1 MDTPAVVRKER
12 YDDAEE
18 IRHVN
23 ELAFETPAEATLV
36 DLLRGRGKLLVS
48 LVAERDGRLVG
59 HIAFSSVRIEPE
71 APGLSGAGLGPMAV
85 VPDLQKSGIGSLLV
99 REGLDRC
106 RRLGIDGVVVLGHPR
121 YYPRFGFAPASRFG
135 LRCEWTVPDEVF
147 MAMELRPGA
156 LAGIS
161 GLARYE
167 PEFEDV

>member
-1 MDTPAVVRKER
+1 MVTVREEQ
-12 YDDAEE
+12 DGDAAG
-18 IRHVN
+18 IRRVN
-23 ELAFETPAEATLV
+23 ELAFETPAEADLV
-36 DLLRGRGKLLVS
+36 DLLRERDKLLVS
-48 LVAERDGRLVG
+48 LVAVEDERVVG
-59 HIAFSSVRIEPE
+59 HIAFSSASIEPK

-85 VPDLQKSGIGSLLV
+85 LPEVQRTGIGSQLV

-106 RRLGIDGVVVLGHPR
+106 KQIGLSFVVVLGHPQ

-135 LRCEWTVPDEVF
+135 IRCTWTVPDEVF

-156 LAGIS
+156 LAGIR